1 MRLGRTRPRTERWQ
15 GDDLTMEQRTGII
28 DIGSNSIRLV
38 VYEQYEDDSYRIV
51 DESKSSARL
60 SAKTGSDGKLGRQ
73 DLDAVV
79 ETLAHF
85 KRLSE
90 AHRVTKLLA
99 VATAAVRNAAN
110 SAEALAYLRRESGID
125 IRVLSGD
132 AEARYGFIGM
142 INTIDVEDGFLIDI
156 GGGSTELSLFR
167 RRELVHSVSFPFG
180 AVNTSKMWTLEGTA
194 DQAALDGIRRMV
206 REALSA
212 CPWFAGHPGLPLIG
226 LGGTIRS
233 IGKIDQRRRGY
244 SLQLAH
250 RYEIER
256 HTFGALLHELAPLPP
271 VQRKKVDGIDKQRA
285 DLIVA
290 GLAIVHTIADAVDA
304 SVCIVSGS
312 GLRDGLFFETL
323 RPQQPVLDD
332 VLEHSVRN
340 LLALHPSVPV
350 PHVEQVKRI
359 VLRLYDGLSRQRS
372 ASGGEAA
379 TAGGRAANPNAATA
393 PLTRIEKYLS
403 TAALLYRIGVSVQYY
418 QYERHTFYLMA
429 NARID
434 GLTHREIVLC
444 ALVASFQS
452 SKKSRRLY
460 MQHKDMLSEEDF
472 VLSTRLGA
480 LLRLAIALDRSET
493 QPLAGLSAA
502 FAGGELQLALAYR
515 HYPQIELKELADM
528 DGEFEKTWGWK
539 LALTATPQEEA
550 TLLLL

>member
-1 MRLGRTRPRTERWQ
+1 
-15 GDDLTMEQRTGII
+15 MEQRTGII

-38 VYEQYEDDSYRIV
+38 VYEQYEDDAYRIV

-60 SAKTGSDGKLGRQ
+60 SAKTGSDGKLAQQ

-90 AHRVTKLLA
+90 AHRVTTLLA

-110 SAEALAYLRRESGID
+110 SAEALAYLRRSSGLD
-125 IRVLSGD
+125 IRVLSGE

-142 INTIDVEDGFLIDI
+142 INTIDVKDGFLIDI

-167 RRELVHSVSFPFG
+167 GRELVHSVSFPFG
-180 AVNTSKMWTLEGTA
+180 AVNTSKQWTLEGTA
-194 DQAALDGIRRMV
+194 DPAALEGIRRMV
-206 REALSA
+206 QGALAA
-212 CPWFAGHPGLPLIG
+212 CPWAAGHPGLPLIG

-250 RYEIER
+250 RYEIGR
-256 HTFGALLHELAPLPP
+256 PTFAALLHELAPLSP

-290 GLAIVHTIADAVDA
+290 GLAIVQAIADTLDA

-323 RPQQPVLDD
+323 RPGQPVLDD

-359 VLRLYDGLSRQRS
+359 ALRLYAGLSRQRS
-372 ASGGEAA
+372 AAA
-379 TAGGRAANPNAATA
+379 A
-393 PLTRIEKYLS
+393 PLEKYLS

-444 ALVASFQS
+444 ALAASFQS

-460 MQHKDMLSEEDF
+460 MQHKDMLSEDDF
-472 VLSTRLGA
+472 LLATRLGA

-493 QPLAGLSAA
+493 QPIAGMSAA
-502 FAGGELQLALAYR
+502 LEGGELQLALSYR
-515 HYPQIELKELADM
+515 HYPSIELKELADM
-528 DGEFEKTWGWK
+528 DGEFDKTWGCK
-539 LALTATPQEEA
+539 LILTATPQEEA
-550 TLLLL
+550 TLLPL